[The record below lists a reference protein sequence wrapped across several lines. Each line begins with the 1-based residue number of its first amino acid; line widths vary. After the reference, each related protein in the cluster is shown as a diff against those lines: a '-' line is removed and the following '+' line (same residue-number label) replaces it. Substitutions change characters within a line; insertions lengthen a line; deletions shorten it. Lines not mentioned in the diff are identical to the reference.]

1 MGDSVGRER
10 ELGRLREALD
20 AGAAGVGSVVWVE
33 GDPGIGKSHL
43 LGVIGAEATAR
54 GFAVRRG
61 AARELE
67 VHRPFGVLADSL
79 GVSLRAEGE
88 AGAIARL
95 LYGDSE
101 ELSTDY
107 ATAGTV
113 QFQASELLFELVRA
127 RVEDGPLLLALDD
140 LHWADRASLQFLAR
154 FLDDLVALPVTLV
167 LGSRSTTSPELHRLI
182 AASVGSG
189 ATRLRLGPLS
199 DEAVD
204 TLVGGMLE
212 ARLDDRVSRL
222 VHSCGGNPLLVATLV
237 RALRAEGALEV
248 DAGGVAHT
256 QVDSPS
262 PWLRSAVI
270 AWLSHFEVVTQEAL
284 TMASV
289 LGSSFSLSD
298 LALLTGRSGAA
309 LWATLRDAIN
319 AGVLDAEGEHLS
331 FAHDVVYEVLYGEL
345 PPAARQTMHREFA
358 RALVAAGAPSS
369 RVSEHLV
376 RGARPGD
383 QEAVDWLHRAGVQ
396 AAPRAPGIAVQLLEA
411 ALGLVD
417 VHAPERREIEV
428 RLAYSQVASGLLVE
442 AEALC
447 REVLDQTTD
456 NQLEGTIRLCLTDA
470 LMRQGRVPEV
480 IEQAA
485 ATAGLARLSD
495 RDRARA
501 QAWLLTGPF
510 FARDLT
516 ALDPA
521 AEAARAAAEAADH
534 PGALV
539 HVLAIQGLAASFSGE
554 IARANELAAEA
565 SSVALRADTT
575 EAHEAAPL
583 VNQSLALVDADRFED
598 ARRVLDH
605 GRRTFERLGM
615 WPALAM
621 VPMYAGNLAMA
632 AGEWD
637 DALAEYETAIDLA
650 ARSGTG
656 WQVDPLVSSVILM
669 VRRGEL
675 DRAEEY
681 LARARAHVAAGAFAF
696 RLGSTEHAE
705 ALMAEARGDQDAA
718 VAGLRAAWQLVSS
731 APALTQQPWLA
742 PDLLRLLVA
751 ERDRDTVREVADA
764 LGRLHRLNPDLA
776 SLEAL
781 ARQSAAMADGDP
793 DALLVAAALPTV
805 RPHDRAA
812 AHASAATALSL
823 AGRTAEAHAP
833 AEVAFAG
840 YELLGAAHEA
850 DRLRALTR
858 AAGVRRS
865 TRRVRDRPTS
875 GWESLTASERRV
887 ADLAG
892 TGLSNPEIAARLVVS
907 RYTVATHVSHV
918 LAKLGLRSR
927 VELAGLLARRDNNG
941 D

>member
-1 MGDSVGRER
+1 MGDVVGRER

-20 AGAAGVGSVVWVE
+20 AGAAGSGSVVWVE

-43 LGVIGAEATAR
+43 VAVVAAEAAKL
-54 GFAVRRG
+54 GFAVHG
-61 AARELE
+61 AAARELE
-67 VHRPFGVLADSL
+67 VHRPFGVLADAL
-79 GVSLRAEGE
+79 GVSLRAEGD
-88 AGAIARL
+88 AGALARL
-95 LYGDSE
+95 LYGDAGG
-101 ELSTDY
+101 LSTDY
-107 ATAGTV
+107 SSAGTV

-127 RVEDGPLLLALDD
+127 RVEGGPLLLALDD

-154 FLDDLVALPVTLV
+154 FLDDLIALPVTLV
-167 LGSRSTTSPELHRLI
+167 LSSRSTPSPELHRLI
-182 AASVGSG
+182 AGSVGSG
-189 ATRLRLGPLS
+189 ATRLRLGPL
-199 DEAVD
+199 DDDAVD
-204 TLVGGMLE
+204 ALAGQMME

-222 VHSCGGNPLLVATLV
+222 VHGCGGNPLLVATLV

-248 DAGGVAHT
+248 GADGVAHT

-289 LGSSFSLSD
+289 LGSTFSLTD
-298 LALLTGRSGAA
+298 LALLTGRSGAS

-319 AGVLDAEGEHLS
+319 AGVLDADGEHLS

-358 RALVAAGAPSS
+358 RALVAADAPSS

-383 QEAVDWLHRAGVQ
+383 QEAVDWLQRAGVQ

-411 ALGLVD
+411 ALGLIEA
-417 VHAPERREIEV
+417 HAPERREIEV

-442 AEALC
+442 AETLC
-447 REVLDQTTD
+447 RQVLDHDTD
-456 NQLEGTIRLCLTDA
+456 NQFEGTIRLCLTDA

-510 FARDLT
+510 FARDLA

-521 AEAARAAAEAADH
+521 AVAARAAAESADH

-565 SSVALRADTT
+565 SSVALGADTT

-598 ARRVLDH
+598 ARRVLDN

-656 WQVDPLVSSVILM
+656 WQVDPLVSSVILL

-681 LARARAHVAAGAFAF
+681 LVRARAHIAAGAFAF

-705 ALMAEARGDQDAA
+705 ALVAEARGERGAA
-718 VAGLRAAWQLVSS
+718 LAALREAWQLVSV
-731 APALTQQPWLA
+731 APMLAQQPWLA
-742 PDLLRLLVA
+742 HDLLRLLVA
-751 ERDRDTVREVADA
+751 ERDQDAIREVATALDA
-764 LGRLHRLNPDLA
+764 LQQRNPDLA

-781 ARQSAAMADGDP
+781 AGQSAAMADVDA
-793 DALLVAAALPTV
+793 DALSVAAALPTP

-812 AHASAATALSL
+812 ANAAAATALSRL
-823 AGRTAEAHAP
+823 GRSEEAHTH

-840 YELLGAAHEA
+840 YELLGAVHEA
-850 DRLRALTR
+850 DRLRAVMSSS
-858 AAGVRRS
+858 GVRRS
-865 TRRVRDRPTS
+865 ARRVRSRPTI

-887 ADLAG
+887 AGLAG
-892 TGLSNPEIAARLVVS
+892 TGLSNPEIAAQLVVS

-927 VELAGLLARRDNNG
+927 VELAGLVARREHG
-941 D
+941 DG